1 MAFEPEKV
9 NRKACNFRLL
19 PETHKTISELAE
31 LYGSSQSK
39 IIDALAKT
47 YGPALKRAA
56 DK

>member
-9 NRKACNFRLL
+9 NRKGYNFRLL
-19 PETHKTISELAE
+19 PDTYETIKELAA

-47 YGPALKRAA
+47 YGPSLKRDAN
-56 DK
+56 K

>member
-9 NRKACNFRLL
+9 NRKAYNFRLL
-19 PETHKTISELAE
+19 PDTHKIICELAE

-47 YGPALKRAA
+47 YGPALKRDAN
-56 DK
+56 K